1 MTFTPQPAKFSQ
13 IRGDVVLLKCSGL
26 TKKWLVPGW
35 RVGWLTVFGGEETK
49 LIREG
54 IRNLLDV
61 ILMPH
66 SIIQGQLPKILQD
79 ETHDSYLSEKMKL
92 LQKNQEYLFNQL
104 STEDYCEV
112 TDSQGALYSTIN
124 IDNKRFPHFKNT
136 EDFSLEFFKQE
147 VTILASSERSQLS
160 RRVFLQSRLPSTGHV
175 LRLRGYCWVRCS
187 IQAFLFEIPRQGV
200 ILIGLMVY
208 T

>member
-1 MTFTPQPAKFSQ
+1 MTFTPQPAKFAK

-49 LIREG
+49 LIRQG

-66 SIIQGQLPKILQD
+66 SIIQGQLPKILED
-79 ETHDSYLSEKMKL
+79 ETHDSYLNDKMKL

-104 STEDYCEV
+104 S
-112 TDSQGALYSTIN
+112 S
-124 IDNKRFPHFKNT
+124 
-136 EDFSLEFFKQE
+136 
-147 VTILASSERSQLS
+147 
-160 RRVFLQSRLPSTGHV
+160 
-175 LRLRGYCWVRCS
+175 
-187 IQAFLFEIPRQGV
+187 
-200 ILIGLMVY
+200 
-208 T
+208 

>member
-136 EDFSLEFFKQE
+136 EDFSLELFKQE
-147 VTILASSERSQLS
+147 NVLNFPGEFFFSHD
-160 RRVFLQSRLPSTGHV
+160 F
-175 LRLRGYCWVRCS
+175 LRLVMCCDFEDIVEFVVRFKRFCS
-187 IQAFLFEIPRQGV
+187 KYLDKE
-200 ILIGLMVY
+200 
-208 T
+208 